1 MPFNISERII
11 FSLPGGFFRFS
22 PFIRRLFPGSVS
34 GGHRRTGTVPER
46 KCACPSALG
55 GHRSRLPRCCGKA
68 QRASF
73 IRNFFSR
80 SKEKLRSER
89 PQFPRIPDIRQKAWS
104 RSLRGSLFPQSE
116 VSPLRDKRGERTH
129 RSSDRGHSPK
139 EQFSLFRGHTR
150 DPRRQAPCLR
160 SAQRA
165 EPWCLSR

>member
-34 GGHRRTGTVPER
+34 GGHRGQEPFPNGNAP
-46 KCACPSALG
+46 AC
-55 GHRSRLPRCCGKA
+55 RRLADTAAGSPADRQSTA
-68 QRASF
+68 R
-73 IRNFFSR
+73 FFHQGFSHA
-80 SKEKLRSER
+80 KEKLRSER
-89 PQFPRIPDIRQKAWS
+89 PQFPRIPDKCQKAWI

>member
-34 GGHRRTGTVPER
+34 GGHRGQEPFPNGNAPARRRLANTAAGSPAVAAKHSAILSSGISFPAR
-46 KCACPSALG
+46 KKNCGRSDRSFLVFPICAKK
-55 GHRSRLPRCCGKA
+55 H
-68 QRASF
+68 
-73 IRNFFSR
+73 
-80 SKEKLRSER
+80 
-89 PQFPRIPDIRQKAWS
+89 WS

-129 RSSDRGHSPK
+129 RSSDRGHFPK
-139 EQFSLFRGHTR
+139 EQFFLFRGHTR